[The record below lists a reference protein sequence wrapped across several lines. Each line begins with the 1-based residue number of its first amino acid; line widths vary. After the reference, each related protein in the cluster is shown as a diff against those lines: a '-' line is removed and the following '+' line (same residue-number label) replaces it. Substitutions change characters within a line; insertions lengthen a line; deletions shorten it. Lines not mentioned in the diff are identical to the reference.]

1 MYDIQTLDLRWKLK
15 YLEVWADE
23 DMRVA
28 DRKSG
33 LNNVGQ
39 ADGDRGCINRI
50 LEEKQLSVKTD
61 LFQDLMS

>member
-1 MYDIQTLDLRWKLK
+1 MK

-33 LNNVGQ
+33 LDNVGQ

-50 LEEKQLSVKTD
+50 LEEKQLPVKTN
-61 LFQDLMS
+61 LFQDLIS